1 MDYKYLFISLSFIE
15 NWLKNLQLS
24 ITNMDPLKIANYS
37 ESREEFYYFLEKI
50 DFELEKFDPCN
61 DDIKEYAR
69 FLYLKVMISDVY
81 FYLERIIKSISELF
95 KNKEKSFSLIYDII
109 ILTRKNFISIVESLS
124 DSNNNDKYYIEEKL
138 VATLKTIDKQ
148 FGFLFTE
155 NGKNLFYIHPI
166 LGKFRSMNLCMLN
179 YLRR

>member
-61 DDIKEYAR
+61 DDIKEYTR

-81 FYLERIIKSISELF
+81 F
-95 KNKEKSFSLIYDII
+95 
-109 ILTRKNFISIVESLS
+109 
-124 DSNNNDKYYIEEKL
+124 
-138 VATLKTIDKQ
+138 
-148 FGFLFTE
+148 
-155 NGKNLFYIHPI
+155 
-166 LGKFRSMNLCMLN
+166 
-179 YLRR
+179 